1 MTSQRHRALAPRLAI
16 ALLAAA
22 ALAALA
28 PLTAAYQP
36 GEEPAQT
43 TSEREQSD
51 AAALMHA
58 AELRLRMGD
67 ATGAV
72 ARALLACQLDPEIEI
87 SAALIQRAQL
97 APQPQPDRAAPDD
110 GAIFDLQSSMQDLQ
124 RRVDQHDRTLRTV
137 ERDLDDDSQAEP
149 VIQRLE
155 RELGD
160 IERSVNSLEGEL
172 RRLRREVDRLRR

>member
-1 MTSQRHRALAPRLAI
+1 MTPHRRALAPRLAI
-16 ALLAAA
+16 ALFAAA
-22 ALAALA
+22 ALTALA

-36 GEEPAQT
+36 GQEPAQT
-43 TSEREQSD
+43 TSEQAQSD
-51 AAALMHA
+51 AAALMEA

-67 ATGAV
+67 ATGAI
-72 ARALLACQLDPEIEI
+72 ARTLLARQLDPEIEI
-87 SAALIQRAQL
+87 SATLIQRAQL
-97 APQPQPDRAAPDD
+97 APQRLPDRAAPDD
-110 GAIFDLQSSMQDLQ
+110 GAIIDLHTSIQDLE
-124 RRVDQHDRTLRTV
+124 RRLDQHDRTLRTV

-160 IERSVNSLEGEL
+160 VERSVNSLEREL